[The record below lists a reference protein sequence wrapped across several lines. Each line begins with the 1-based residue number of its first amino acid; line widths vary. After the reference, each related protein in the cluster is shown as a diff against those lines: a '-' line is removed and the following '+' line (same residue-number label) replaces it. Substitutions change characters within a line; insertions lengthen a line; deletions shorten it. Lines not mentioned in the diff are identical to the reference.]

1 MKEKENRP
9 LPVDPVDGT
18 RVYMPLGKRFS
29 VGEEL
34 GDISFDPY
42 AAEASRDDSRECKDL
57 HNEDIR
63 GIM

>member
-1 MKEKENRP
+1 MNDKKERP

-34 GDISFDPY
+34 GEVSFDNQIDDISG
-42 AAEASRDDSRECKDL
+42 EIGE
-57 HNEDIR
+57 
-63 GIM
+63 